1 MLRRLADGSDE
12 RSSAVSEPLERRA
25 SAMATPPSGPMPFD
39 ERPSHTRVVDW
50 RSRCATQK
58 APWSS
63 SRLSPSSSSHGCA
76 PAPAASSPSTSVCAA
91 VAPSAAARSSSRSRR
106 LPAAMICWKRLSRS
120 SVGMRSRSSHRA
132 SKSRAESS
140 SSAEEELRFAEAER
154 ARCDGRS
161 AAALLAGRSAAA
173 GEPGGCGGAER
184 GGAAHAGTVVGGAER
199 GGAADAGTVVVEV
212 HHRWALASRGGG
224 RPGDGP
230 RRRTVRKTSDA
241 TTVRAPAACAPPVVY
256 YTLLT

>member
-1 MLRRLADGSDE
+1 
-12 RSSAVSEPLERRA
+12 
-25 SAMATPPSGPMPFD
+25 MATPPSGPMPFD

-76 PAPAASSPSTSVCAA
+76 AAPAASSPSTSVCAA

-140 SSAEEELRFAEAER
+140 SSVEEELRFAAAER
-154 ARCDGRS
+154 ARCGGARCDGRSEAALLAGRSEAALLTTGRAGRS
-161 AAALLAGRSAAA
+161 AAALLAPGRLLWKSPIDGRWRLLAA
-173 GEPGGCGGAER
+173 
-184 GGAAHAGTVVGGAER
+184 
-199 GGAADAGTVVVEV
+199 EV
-212 HHRWALASRGGG
+212 A
-224 RPGDGP
+224 
-230 RRRTVRKTSDA
+230 
-241 TTVRAPAACAPPVVY
+241 
-256 YTLLT
+256 